1 MVERD
6 VRDSTNLSYVS
17 NLVLF
22 LCIDFIFFCYRLVS
36 CLWQVEEGRD
46 MVSDMI
52 HYQIAALK
60 SVTSFILEILK
71 F

>member
-1 MVERD
+1 MVEID

-22 LCIDFIFFCYRLVS
+22 LCIDFIFCYRLVS

-52 HYQIAALK
+52 HCQIAALK